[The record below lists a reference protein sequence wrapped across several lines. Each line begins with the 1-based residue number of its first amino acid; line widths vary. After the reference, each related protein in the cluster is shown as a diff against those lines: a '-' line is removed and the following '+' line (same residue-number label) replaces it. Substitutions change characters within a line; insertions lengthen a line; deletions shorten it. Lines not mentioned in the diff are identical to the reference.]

1 MCGGVIFPYKKEYKE
16 ALEKYYSPAEVEE
29 FERTGQVR
37 SVYWQKGE
45 PVLPVVP
52 EGGEDGKD
60 GNRGSPGPEILRWG
74 NRDKEAPFPQTG
86 WARKESLEAG
96 KWDYLRPEPVVIPV
110 THGVEK
116 GKWFEIKNGIKGV
129 VLHRGQ
135 ENRVYMMTDDANP
148 EYVDVTHHDRMPVL
162 VDQTDFP
169 WLPGDPG
176 NADSSGGTNYA
187 P

>member
-16 ALEKYYSPAEVEE
+16 ALEKYYSSAEVEE

-60 GNRGSPGPEILRWG
+60 
-74 NRDKEAPFPQTG
+74 APFPQTG

-96 KWDYLRPEPVVIPV
+96 KWNYLRPEPVLIPV

-116 GKWFEIKNGIKGV
+116 GKWFEIKNGIRGV
-129 VLHRGQ
+129 VLHRGN
-135 ENRVYMMTDDANP
+135 ENRVYMITDDANP

-162 VDQTDFP
+162 VDQADFP
-169 WLPGDPG
+169 
-176 NADSSGGTNYA
+176 
-187 P
+187 